1 MIVEIKVPAFGE
13 SVTEATLASWLVN
26 DGDYVEM
33 DQSICELE
41 SDKATFE
48 VPAEKAG
55 VIKIIVEADTDVE
68 IGVVIGSID
77 TSAAPAAVAAAPA
90 AESASAEAAKPAAPA
105 TPGTP
110 AAPSNGESYAAGH
123 PSPAAAK
130 LIAEHKLDAA
140 AIAGT
145 GRDGR
150 ILKEDVER
158 AIANGANGKSAAKA
172 PAKSSPAAPAAPVTA
187 NAGFSRE
194 TSSKKMS
201 RLRKTIAGHLVNA
214 KNNTAMLTTFNEVD
228 LTEVIALRKQYKE
241 IFKEKHGIGLGFMS
255 FFIKASATAL
265 MDFPA
270 VNAQIDGENIV
281 THDFVDV
288 SIAVSTPK
296 GLVVPVIRNAES
308 LNLAQI
314 EKAVYDLAVKGR
326 DNKLTME
333 EMTGG
338 TFTVSNGG
346 IFGSLQSTPIIN
358 APQSAILG
366 MHKIQ
371 KRPMVMGD
379 EIVARPMMYLALSY
393 DHRIID
399 GKEAVTFLVR
409 IKELLEEPMKLFLE
423 I

>member
-1 MIVEIKVPAFGE
+1 MIVEIKVPPFGE
-13 SVTEATLASWLVN
+13 SVTEATLATWLVE

-33 DQSICELE
+33 DQAICELE

-55 VIKIIVEADTDVE
+55 VIKIITESDTDVE
-68 IGVVIGSID
+68 VGAVIGSID
-77 TSAAPAAVAAAPA
+77 TSASGGAAASPAKEEKKVEAAAVAA
-90 AESASAEAAKPAAPA
+90 PAAPVA
-105 TPGTP
+105 E
-110 AAPSNGESYAAGH
+110 SSDSYAAGH

-130 LIAEHKLDAA
+130 LMAEHKLDASA
-140 AIAGT
+140 VTGT

-150 ILKEDVER
+150 ILKEDVEQ
-158 AIANGANGKSAAKA
+158 AIAAGTNGKSSA
-172 PAKSSPAAPAAPVTA
+172 PAKKAAPATKAVDTRPVSGA
-187 NAGFSRE
+187 SGFSRG
-194 TSSKKMS
+194 TSQKKMS

-228 LTEVIALRKQYKE
+228 LTEVIALRKKYKE
-241 IFKEKHGIGLGFMS
+241 SFKEKHGIGLGFMS

-265 MDFPA
+265 MDFPM
-270 VNAQIDGENIV
+270 VNAQIEGENIV

-308 LNLAQI
+308 LNLMQL
-314 EKAVYDLAVKGR
+314 EKAVYALAVKGR

-346 IFGSLQSTPIIN
+346 IFGSLQSTPILN

-371 KRPMVMGD
+371 KRPMVIGD
-379 EIVARPMMYLALSY
+379 DILARPMMYLALSY
-393 DHRIID
+393 DHRIVD

-409 IKELLEEPMKLFLE
+409 IKELLEEPTKLFLN

>member
-172 PAKSSPAAPAAPVTA
+172 PAKSSPAAPAAPATA
-187 NAGFSRE
+187 NTGFSRE